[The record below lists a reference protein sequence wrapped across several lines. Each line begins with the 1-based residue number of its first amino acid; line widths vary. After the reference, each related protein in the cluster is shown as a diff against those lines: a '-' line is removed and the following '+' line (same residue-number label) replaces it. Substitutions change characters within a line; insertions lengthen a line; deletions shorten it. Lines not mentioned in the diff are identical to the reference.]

1 MPIEKRWV
9 VKPQG
14 DPGTVAM
21 LAAAL
26 RISPILAN
34 LLVQRGIDTV
44 EKAEKFFRP
53 SLADLHDPFLMKDMD
68 RAVERVE
75 RAVANNE
82 KIMVYGDYDV
92 DGCTAVALFYK
103 FLRQI
108 GHKNLIFYIPDRY
121 TEGYGISVKGIDLAA
136 RKGVGLII
144 ALDCGIKAT
153 EKVVYAKNKGV
164 DFIICDHHLPAEEI
178 PRAVAV
184 LDPKRVDCSYPFDE
198 LSGCGVGF
206 KLVQAYAQK
215 NAIPFEQ
222 IMPLL
227 DLLVVSIASDIVP
240 LVGENRILAHFGL
253 KNLNRE
259 PSKGLL
265 SIIKI
270 CGLNKHSITID
281 DIVFKIGPRIN
292 AAGRMRMDEN
302 DENAAPSG
310 GYAAVNLL
318 VENNESDAEDYGS
331 IIDAFNQ
338 DRKSIDRHVTQEAH
352 EIIESDPE
360 LKNCKSTV
368 IYNPRWM
375 KGIVGIVASRLIETY
390 FRPTVVLTQSN
401 GFATGSARSVPGFDL
416 YQAVE
421 SCADLLENFGG
432 HTYAAGLS
440 LKEENLDAFTQRF
453 LKLAA
458 DEIIPEQMT
467 PQIDIDAVLDLQDI
481 NAKFMSELKK
491 MNPFGPDN
499 QKPVFCSLG
508 VKDYGTS
515 KLVGKD
521 LEHIKLE
528 LIDDKSNTPIHGIAF
543 GMHQHNTH
551 IKNMKPFNICYT
563 IEENTYNGNTSLQ
576 LMVKDIKE
584 NDI

>member
-14 DPGTVAM
+14 DPATVEA
-21 LAAAL
+21 LASAL
-26 RISPILAN
+26 RIPPVLAN
-34 LLVQRGIDTV
+34 LLVQRGIDTE
-44 EKAEKFFRP
+44 EKAHSFFNP
-53 SLADLHDPFLMKDMD
+53 QLSDLHDPFLMKDMD

-75 RAVANNE
+75 AAVRNQE

-92 DGCTAVALFYK
+92 DGTTAVALVYK
-103 FLRQI
+103 FLRHI
-108 GHKNLIFYIPDRY
+108 GHRNLLFYIPDRY
-121 TEGYGISVKGIDLAA
+121 TEGYGISVKGIDYAA
-136 RKGVGLII
+136 RKGVTLII

-153 EKVVYAKNKGV
+153 EKVAYAKTQGV

-184 LDPKRVDCSYPFDE
+184 LDPKRTDCTYPFDE

-206 KLVQAYAQK
+206 KLVQAYAMK
-215 NAIPFEQ
+215 NGMPFSS
-222 IMPLL
+222 IAPLL

-240 LVGENRILAHFGL
+240 LVGENRILAHYGL
-253 KNLNRE
+253 ELLNRA

-338 DRKSIDRHVTQEAH
+338 DRKSIDRHVTQEA
-352 EIIESDPE
+352 
-360 LKNCKSTV
+360 
-368 IYNPRWM
+368 
-375 KGIVGIVASRLIETY
+375 
-390 FRPTVVLTQSN
+390 
-401 GFATGSARSVPGFDL
+401 
-416 YQAVE
+416 QAVE

-432 HTYAAGLS
+432 HMYAAGLTMRPENVGEFTRRFNAYV
-440 LKEENLDAFTQRF
+440 EENIDPQMLVPQVDVDAELLFS
-453 LKLAA
+453 
-458 DEIIPEQMT
+458 EIT
-467 PQIDIDAVLDLQDI
+467 PA
-481 NAKFMSELKK
+481 FRRELKRFE
-491 MNPFGPDN
+491 PFGPGNAAPIFATRSVSNRGDA
-499 QKPVFCSLG
+499 
-508 VKDYGTS
+508 
-515 KLVGKD
+515 KLVGAECEHLRMD
-521 LEHIKLE
+521 LTQRQKP
-528 LIDDKSNTPIHGIAF
+528 NTTLQCIAF
-543 GMHQHNTH
+543 QQPEHFEWIRSGR
-551 IKNMKPFNICYT
+551 PVDVCYQ
-563 IEENTYNGNTSLQ
+563 IVENHYRGTVSTQ
-576 LMVKDIKE
+576 LRIKDIKRVE
-584 NDI
+584 K